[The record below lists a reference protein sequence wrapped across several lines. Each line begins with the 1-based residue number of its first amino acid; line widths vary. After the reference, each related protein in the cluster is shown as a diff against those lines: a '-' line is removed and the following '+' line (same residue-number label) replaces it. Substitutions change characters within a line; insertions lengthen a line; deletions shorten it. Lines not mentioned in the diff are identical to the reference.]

1 MSPPAYNVPAL
12 FNTCLA
18 LVISRSRRWRWV
30 STAVISGGAW
40 MSRHARSSTTLA
52 CSRGM
57 AGFPC
62 PGRLRR
68 AAIED
73 HFRLVRPAPPL
84 AAGQITG
91 QFRRRHGEDAIVVVG
106 NAFKR
111 GDAVGDAAT
120 HLAVPSLD
128 HCI

>member
-1 MSPPAYNVPAL
+1 MVAP
-12 FNTCLA
+12 
-18 LVISRSRRWRWV
+18 
-30 STAVISGGAW
+30 
-40 MSRHARSSTTLA
+40 STTLA
-52 CSRGM
+52 CSGGM

-91 QFRRRHGEDAIVVVG
+91 QFRRRHGEDAIVVLK
-106 NAFKR
+106 A
-111 GDAVGDAAT
+111 AVEIRPSACGRSICSSTPRLHRWANELPPVRLRTVALSQHRAWPPVVVLGSIVTYFPYLKCESAA
-120 HLAVPSLD
+120 
-128 HCI
+128 